1 VKAALR
7 VVHSAT
13 TIARQQQAE
22 QRRQREAELR
32 AQEEEAAAAAAS
44 TRDRDRDPEE
54 FSPGSAAGPY
64 DDFAPTGESK
74 HSGEHAAA
82 GSKVRPGGNNN
93 NASAA
98 AVEKVE
104 ILPFQA
110 LGNREFMSRIV
121 AETHAGMAAIEE
133 SDALKLEIKQLEV
146 S

>member
-1 VKAALR
+1 

-32 AQEEEAAAAAAS
+32 VQEEEAAAAAAS
-44 TRDRDRDPEE
+44 TRDRDRDPED

-74 HSGEHAAA
+74 HSGERAAA
-82 GSKVRPGGNNN
+82 GSKARPGGNNN
-93 NASAA
+93 NASAAAAAAAA